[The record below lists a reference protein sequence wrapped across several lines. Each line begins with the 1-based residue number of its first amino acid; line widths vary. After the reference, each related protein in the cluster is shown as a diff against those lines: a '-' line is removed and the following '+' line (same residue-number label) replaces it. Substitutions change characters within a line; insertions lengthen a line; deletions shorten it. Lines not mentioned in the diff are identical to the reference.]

1 MEYYCWFA
9 IVGRVSKTDFLRRVI
24 LLEDIL
30 ANHLFILVKLLII
43 FAVNSYLDLV
53 YLGIPLIPFQSWQNL
68 GDGDLF
74 LGAVS
79 YED

>member
-1 MEYYCWFA
+1 MEDYCWFA
-9 IVGRVSKTDFLRRVI
+9 IVARVSKTDYLRRVI
-24 LLEDIL
+24 LLENVS
-30 ANHLFILVKLLII
+30 AKHLFILVKLLII
-43 FAVNSYLDLV
+43 FAVNSYSDLV
-53 YLGIPLIPFQSWQNL
+53 YLGIPFVPFQSWQNL